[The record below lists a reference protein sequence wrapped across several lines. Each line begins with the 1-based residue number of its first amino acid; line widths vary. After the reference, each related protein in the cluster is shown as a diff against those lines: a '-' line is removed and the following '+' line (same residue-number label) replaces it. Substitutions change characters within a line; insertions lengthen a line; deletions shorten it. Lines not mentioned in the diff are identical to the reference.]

1 MAEEWATLPVASSL
15 HAGRTAKTTWRC
27 RNTDARLLLHR
38 AVWSAEECGLEGGL
52 ERITRGG
59 CLCGAVS
66 YELSGELRPIVACH
80 CNQCR
85 KATGHFGAATQVEQ
99 QRATITGDTLRWFR
113 SSEHAERG
121 FCSVCG
127 GNLFWRRV
135 GSPFISVWAGT
146 IDGKTGLKM
155 ESQLYPES
163 AGDYYELPAVPV
175 VPQSELK

>member
-1 MAEEWATLPVASSL
+1 MPVFCSIAQS
-15 HAGRTAKTTWRC
+15 GVQK
-27 RNTDARLLLHR
+27 N
-38 AVWSAEECGLEGGL
+38 AVWRRGL

-113 SSEHAERG
+113 SSEHAERA
-121 FCSVCG
+121 FCCVCG
-127 GNLFWRRV
+127 GNLFWRQV